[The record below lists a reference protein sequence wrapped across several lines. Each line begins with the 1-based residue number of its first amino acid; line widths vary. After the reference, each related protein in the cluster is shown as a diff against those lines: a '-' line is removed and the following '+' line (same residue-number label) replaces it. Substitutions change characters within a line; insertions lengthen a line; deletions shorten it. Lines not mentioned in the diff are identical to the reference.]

1 MVKPAPPAPP
11 PGKKTVTYMELYK
24 YSTPNERLVVILGI
38 ISSLAAGLVLPTYA
52 ILVGKVVEI
61 FDPRFT
67 PEE

>member
-1 MVKPAPPAPP
+1 
-11 PGKKTVTYMELYK
+11 MELYK